1 MTVLALLTALS
12 LALVA
17 EPTASYERRL
27 GEWRKARLA
36 EAAGPEGWTTVVALH
51 WLQPGVTRVGSR
63 QGVEA
68 RLPQSAPAL
77 VGTIRV
83 DGKAVSFEAASGVEV
98 TSKGARVSTT
108 PMTPDET
115 ALQVGTYTLLVI
127 ARGGRLGL
135 RVRDR
140 ESAGRT
146 GFKGI
151 TSFPVTPRY
160 RAGRAVRGV

>member
-1 MTVLALLTALS
+1 MFVLTLFTATLV
-12 LALVA
+12 ALVA
-17 EPTASYERRL
+17 QPSASYERRL

-63 QGVEA
+63 LGVEA

-98 TSKGARVSTT
+98 TSKGARVRFDGRS
-108 PMTPDET
+108 P
-115 ALQVGTYTLLVI
+115 AN
-127 ARGGRLGL
+127 GGR
-135 RVRDR
+135 RANRDT
-140 ESAGRT
+140 GRL
-146 GFKGI
+146 
-151 TSFPVTPRY
+151 
-160 RAGRAVRGV
+160 RAGFCRADVS